1 MIPEYVRK
9 ECLLYMNTVINH
21 VVCIPAYK
29 PDHRLLE
36 LVEALEN
43 TGLIRIVLA
52 DDGSGSEYTPIFY
65 RAEELGCTIVHH
77 EHNMG
82 KGAALRTGIEKAVH
96 QFGQKINIITA
107 DADGQ
112 HLAQDIVRIADAM
125 DTYPDHLVLGVRDFD
140 KENVPPRSR
149 MGNRITS
156 AFFKAATGVSCK
168 DTQTG
173 LRGIPASLIPLALR
187 VKGDR
192 YDYEMNFLTE
202 AVKRAPLIMLPIET
216 VYEDDNESSHF
227 RPVRDS
233 FLIYKEPLKKAG
245 LGLAAAGLIA
255 IAADIVIRMSKD

>member
-1 MIPEYVRK
+1 
-9 ECLLYMNTVINH
+9 MNN

-29 PDHRLLE
+29 PDHRLLD

-43 TGLIRIVLA
+43 VGLIRIVLA
-52 DDGSGSEYTPIFY
+52 DDGSGSEYTPVFC
-65 RAEELGCTIVHH
+65 RAEEMGCTIVHH
-77 EHNMG
+77 AHNMG

-96 QFGQKINIITA
+96 QFGKDINVITA

-140 KENVPPRSR
+140 KENVPPKSR

-156 AFFKAATGVSCK
+156 AFFRAATGVSCN

-187 VKGDR
+187 CKGDR

-202 AVKRAPLIMLPIET
+202 AVKSAPLLMIPVET
-216 VYEDDNESSHF
+216 VYEDGNKGSHF

-233 FLIYKEPLKKAG
+233 FLIYREPLKKAG
-245 LGLAAAGLIA
+245 IGLAAAGLIA
-255 IAADIVIRMSKD
+255 IAADIVIRMTRE

>member
-1 MIPEYVRK
+1 
-9 ECLLYMNTVINH
+9 MNN

-29 PDHRLLE
+29 PDHRLLD

-43 TGLIRIVLA
+43 VGLIRIVLA
-52 DDGSGSEYTPIFY
+52 DDGSGSEYTPVF
-65 RAEELGCTIVHH
+65 AHV
-77 EHNMG
+77 
-82 KGAALRTGIEKAVH
+82 GAALRTGIEMAVH
-96 QFGQKINIITA
+96 QFGRNINVFTA

-140 KENVPPRSR
+140 KENVPPKSR

-156 AFFKAATGVSCK
+156 AFFRAATGVSCN

-187 VKGDR
+187 CKGDR

-202 AVKRAPLIMLPIET
+202 AVKSAPLLMIPIET
-216 VYEDDNESSHF
+216 VYEDGNKGSHF

-233 FLIYKEPLKKAG
+233 FLIYREPLKKAG
-245 LGLAAAGLIA
+245 IGLAAAGLIA
-255 IAADIVIRMSKD
+255 IAADIVIRMTRE